1 MININK
7 RLTDTGLLVR
17 PNDEIEFV
25 HNDLIAAGD
34 DTPFWNIRYTGEE
47 QTIPAGEI
55 VRLDEGDE
63 YRVTEFG
70 ITTDMQRLVLFVDDV
85 PVDAGGG

>member
-1 MININK
+1 
-7 RLTDTGLLVR
+7 
-17 PNDEIEFV
+17 
-25 HNDLIAAGD
+25 
-34 DTPFWNIRYTGEE
+34 
-47 QTIPAGEI
+47 